1 MQNTNVW
8 ARASVMI
15 RETLSV
21 DSTFADVLVTPRK
34 RRRIPAPADDR
45 VNAVGTTVTGIGVP
59 E

>member
-1 MQNTNVW
+1 
-8 ARASVMI
+8 MI

-45 VNAVGTTVTGIGVP
+45 VNAVGTTVTGIGAP